1 MRIDTPVAQL
11 VKLHLK
17 MKERNY
23 KTDTL
28 PFDENLE
35 KFAPSYTPE
44 NFTEEEKKY
53 LNPFFSNLDKP
64 VFVTYNLPEEINA
77 ALDSRYSRSS
87 FSKRRLFIKEYVN
100 PIINPEEQE
109 GWGTLS
115 QDEKDESLELKER
128 FDAVINFL
136 NNGGSIDAVVNVQRA
151 RNFFGKWLSAYG
163 DDSIAEMGSGVHLS
177 LEGISSVAI
186 EEVVN
191 KRIGLSPLVKST
203 RYVSFQEKGADGEY
217 QYVIPGEI
225 KGTEFESEYK
235 KVMDTVFT
243 TYSELSEPY
252 LEYIKNIYPKGEDET
267 NVSFNNSRRAKRLD
281 DIRDLLPFST
291 QNNMG
296 LAGNGRAYEDL
307 VNRLLS
313 SSLGELRWYG
323 QQICQELEKV
333 VPSFVVRP
341 KTERGAEI
349 QLYRSNLKKLQDEMS
364 SDILSNLQGGEL
376 ERWATLVSS
385 TPEADIEILSTFIYS
400 SNQRKSLD
408 QIRNKVK
415 SMTKEERGA
424 ALSKILN
431 ERNFGRP
438 ETERGRDRFKK
449 VPRAFENAKYLF
461 DITGRGGD
469 MRDLHRHRQATE
481 GHPPYTA
488 YWAWEVEDEVKQSPF
503 IDRVNRVLN
512 MAGDLSARLEER
524 FGSEVAQ
531 YAVPFA
537 FLQQWYMNLT
547 AREIYWIGELRTGPQ
562 ARPHYKEITLDLV
575 DLAKK
580 IDPAVFSGIMVDRSD
595 NRLARRESE
604 KKIERM
610 KGK

>member
-1 MRIDTPVAQL
+1 
-11 VKLHLK
+11 
-17 MKERNY
+17 MKERKY
-23 KTDTL
+23 KTEAL
-28 PFDENLE
+28 PFNENLE
-35 KFAPSYTPE
+35 KFATPYIPE
-44 NFTEEEKKY
+44 NFSEEEKKY

-77 ALDSRYSRSS
+77 ALDSRYSRSPL
-87 FSKRRLFIKEYVN
+87 SKRRLFIKEYVN
-100 PIINPEEQE
+100 PIIKPEEQE
-109 GWGTLS
+109 GWNNLS
-115 QDEKDESLELKER
+115 EVEKNELFELKER
-128 FDAVINFL
+128 FDSVINFL

-177 LEGISSVAI
+177 LEGISSVGV

-203 RYVSFQEKGADGEY
+203 RYVSFQEKDAGGEY
-217 QYVIPGEI
+217 QYIVPGEI

-235 KVMDTVFT
+235 NVMDTLFT
-243 TYSELSEPY
+243 TYSELSDPY
-252 LEYIKNIYPKGEDET
+252 LKYIKTLYPKGEDET
-267 NVSFNNSRRAKRLD
+267 DVSFNNSRKAKRLD
-281 DIRDLLPFST
+281 DIRDLLPFGT

-307 VNRLLS
+307 VNRLLG

-323 QQICQELEKV
+323 QQICIELEKV

-341 KTERGAEI
+341 KTDRGAEI
-349 QLYRSNLKKLQDEMS
+349 QLYRANIDKVRNDMAQ
-364 SDILSNLQGGEL
+364 DILSDLPIGEP
-376 ERWATLVSS
+376 ERWATLVSY
-385 TPEADIEILSTFIYS
+385 TPEADVEILSTFIYS

-408 QIRNKVK
+408 QIRDKIRA
-415 SMTKEERGA
+415 MTKEERQREI
-424 ALSKILN
+424 SKILS
-431 ERNFGRP
+431 ERSFGRN

-461 DITGRGGD
+461 EIVGRGGD
-469 MRDLHRHRQATE
+469 MRDIHRHRQATE
-481 GHPPYTA
+481 GHPPYTT
-488 YWAWEVEDEVKQSPF
+488 YWGWEVEDEVKESPF
-503 IDRVNRVLN
+503 IDKINRVLN
-512 MAGDLSARLEER
+512 MAADLNEKLEKR

-531 YAVPFA
+531 YVVPFA

-575 DLAKK
+575 DLAQKA
-580 IDPAVFSGIMVDRSD
+580 DPAVFAGIMVDRSD

-604 KKIERM
+604 KKIEM
-610 KGK
+610 EKGK